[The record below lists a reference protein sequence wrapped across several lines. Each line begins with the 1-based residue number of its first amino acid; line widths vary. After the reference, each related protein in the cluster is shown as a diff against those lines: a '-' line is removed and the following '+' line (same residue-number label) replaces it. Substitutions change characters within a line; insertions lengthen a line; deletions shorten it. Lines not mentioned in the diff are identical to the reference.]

1 MPSMQIPGLL
11 PQPVPQP
18 APQAPPSPAQG
29 MFGGGGGMH
38 PMLRQLLMRG
48 MQGQGGPRNPF
59 GGGMPQMP
67 GQMPQAPQAPRGGP
81 QQQPTMPPQMGG
93 FNPGSLAPTGRNPYG
108 GR

>member
-29 MFGGGGGMH
+29 ISGMH

-67 GQMPQAPQAPRGGP
+67 GMG
-81 QQQPTMPPQMGG
+81 PQMGG
-93 FNPGSLAPTGRNPYG
+93 QQPQMPRLPQMFGQQGRNPYAG